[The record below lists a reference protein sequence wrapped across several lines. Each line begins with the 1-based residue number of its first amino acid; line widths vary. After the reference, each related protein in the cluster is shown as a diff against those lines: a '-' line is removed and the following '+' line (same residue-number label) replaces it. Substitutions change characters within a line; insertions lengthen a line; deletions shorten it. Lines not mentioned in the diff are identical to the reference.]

1 VYEAEGLTEEKMT
14 TEQREAKESRW
25 RINRQVSLSIV
36 VEMVLLGSLIVTS
49 WFNLQGRLELLGR
62 DVELLLERQGQLYE
76 RLEVLQERTIAHEYR
91 IRSLEGNQ
99 EASR

>member
-1 VYEAEGLTEEKMT
+1 MT